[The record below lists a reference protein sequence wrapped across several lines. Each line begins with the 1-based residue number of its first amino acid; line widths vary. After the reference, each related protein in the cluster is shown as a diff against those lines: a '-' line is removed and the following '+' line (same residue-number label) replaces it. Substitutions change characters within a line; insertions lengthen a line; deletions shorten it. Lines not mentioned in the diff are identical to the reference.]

1 MVLIDD
7 ICFEFYYDQV
17 YALAVP
23 RDGLESLVHKYSKE
37 SLILLIVTIIFT
49 VVSLLSFVF
58 IVVGVAK
65 REMHLCSS
73 LIKQM
78 EATRQAETKSM
89 NKSLAIARA
98 SHDVRASLA
107 GITGLIEISY
117 DEVAP
122 GSIVDTNLKQMDAC
136 IKDLL
141 GSSNRNIVMS
151 QNSICFFFFF
161 FFILHATDLFF

>member
-1 MVLIDD
+1 MLIN
-7 ICFEFYYDQV
+7 IFEFQV
-17 YALAVP
+17 YALVVP
-23 RDGLESLVHKYSKE
+23 QDGLESIIHKYSKMA
-37 SLILLIVTIIFT
+37 LILLILTIIFM
-49 VVSLLSFVF
+49 VVSVLSFGF
-58 IVVGVAK
+58 IIVGVAR

-89 NKSLAIARA
+89 NKSLAIASA

-117 DEVAP
+117 DEVPP
-122 GSIVDTNLKQMDAC
+122 GSLAGTNLKQMDAC

-141 GSSNRNIVMS
+141 GKSKCKIYVS
-151 QNSICFFFFF
+151 F
-161 FFILHATDLFF
+161 LFTTQ